1 VKPLLLAARV
11 LVVQVLLI
19 GAYTTVLSVA
29 RRPVAWLVWLAGTVV
44 VALVAFALV
53 KGMCHECLTAA
64 SVVACPHRNNAVAVE
79 VESQRIGGYIKERNY
94 FGCTFYWHE
103 NNTHGN

>member
-1 VKPLLLAARV
+1 
-11 LVVQVLLI
+11 
-19 GAYTTVLSVA
+19 
-29 RRPVAWLVWLAGTVV
+29 
-44 VALVAFALV
+44 
-53 KGMCHECLTAA
+53 MCHECLTAA

-79 VESQRIGGYIKERNY
+79 VESQGIGGYIKERND